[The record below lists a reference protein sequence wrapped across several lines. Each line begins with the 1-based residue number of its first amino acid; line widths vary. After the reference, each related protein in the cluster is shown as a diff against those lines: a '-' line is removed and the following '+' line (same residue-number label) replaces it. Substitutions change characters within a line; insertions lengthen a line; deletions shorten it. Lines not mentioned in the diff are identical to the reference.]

1 MHPIVER
8 HLGDSAAI
16 IHNAAFEKAVVKI
29 QCGNEAVIR
38 TEEDQIKIVLLDEE
52 EEDYDGASIFPN
64 DDAAQRLIDGRRQR
78 QRARLNQQTRYRIMK
93 HLHATTT

>member
-29 QCGNEAVIR
+29 QCGNEAVTR
-38 TEEDQIKIVLLDEE
+38 TAKDQTKIHMFDEE
-52 EEDYDGASIFPN
+52 EEDYDGASLAPN
-64 DDAAQRLIDGRRQR
+64 DDAAQRCLMVAGSGSEQDLTSKLVTDETL
-78 QRARLNQQTRYRIMK
+78 A
-93 HLHATTT
+93 